1 MKQKLCAVLALVL
14 ALAMLCGCSNIDL
27 SWFTSRF
34 KTESQLEQEAAG
46 IEPETPVSSESSE
59 PQGTAVATEV
69 YSELDHFGLAY
80 QMGYGL
86 DPYNCQSMC
95 NRIIFSFLY
104 EPLFVVDSTYR
115 PVPILAESYDVS
127 DDGLTTTIHLQ
138 KNARFH
144 DGSKMTALDVAYSLH
159 CAEGSDYYGNRLIY
173 ITDIAAPSGDTLV
186 ITTSVAYECLP
197 VLLDM
202 PIIQNGTAEETSPPG
217 TGPYRY
223 VSSTELARFDGWWQ
237 TGPALVEYDTIS
249 LCHTT
254 TSADIR
260 DNFEYE
266 NVNMVLT
273 DPNSSAF
280 AGFHNDYE
288 LWNAGTTVMQYIGY
302 NISTNVFSN
311 YGLRSAITYAI
322 DRETLVSDTMGGFAE
337 AAVLPVSPQSDCY
350 DIRLANTY
358 AYNLANYNLQL
369 ESASVEDMDADGILD
384 LYVQSLGYAIPVS
397 GTMIVCSSSYQRVQ
411 AATQI
416 VNTLNSLGFQLTLKQ
431 LELSEFQ
438 NALATG
444 SYDLYYGEVRLSPN
458 FDLSPFFRAGG
469 SLSYG
474 SLADSTMENLCMR
487 ALVNSGNTYNLYQR
501 LCARGYIT
509 PVLFKSYALYT
520 TRGAVTEP
528 AQYLDWFIPA
538 REEPEPAA

>member
-1 MKQKLCAVLALVL
+1 MKRKLCAVLALTL
-14 ALAMLCGCSNIDL
+14 LLFSLSGCSGIDL
-27 SWFTSRF
+27 SWFTDQF
-34 KTESQLEQEAAG
+34 KTEQQLEDEAAG
-46 IEPETPVSSESSE
+46 LTQQTQPEEQSDEPR
-59 PQGTAVATEV
+59 GTAVTTEV
-69 YSELDHFGLAY
+69 FSELERFGLSY
-80 QMGYGL
+80 QLEYGL
-86 DPYNCQSMC
+86 DPYNCQSMN

-104 EPLFVVDSTYR
+104 EPLFVVDLTYQ
-115 PVPILAESYDVS
+115 PVAVLAQSYDVS

-138 KNARFH
+138 QNVRFH
-144 DGSKMTALDVAYSLH
+144 DGTKMTAQDVVYSLH

-173 ITDIAAPSGDTLV
+173 LTDISAPSADTIV

-202 PIIQNGTAEETSPPG
+202 PIIKDGTATDVSPLG

-237 TGPALVEYDTIS
+237 SGPALVEYDTIS

-254 TSADIR
+254 TAADIR

-288 LWNAGTTVMQYIGY
+288 LWNVGTTVMQYIGY
-302 NISTNVFSN
+302 NLSTNVFSN

-322 DRETLVSDTMGGFAE
+322 DRETLVADSMGGFAE
-337 AAVLPVSPQSDCY
+337 AAVLPVNPQSACY
-350 DIRLANTY
+350 DIKLANAH
-358 AYNLANYNLQL
+358 AYSLANYNLQL
-369 ESASVEDMDADGILD
+369 ESASVEDMDADGVLD
-384 LYVQSLGYAIPVS
+384 LYVQSLGYAVPVA

-416 VNTLNSLGFQLTLKQ
+416 VNTLNSLGFRLTLKQ

-444 SYDLYYGEVRLSPN
+444 SYDLYYGEVRLSAN
-458 FDLSPFFRAGG
+458 FDLSPFFRSGG

-474 SLADSTMENLCMR
+474 SLSDSTMENLCMR

-538 REEPEPAA
+538 RESATAE

>member
-1 MKQKLCAVLALVL
+1 MKRKLRAAIAL
-14 ALAMLCGCSNIDL
+14 ALALCLLCGCSKIDL
-27 SWFTSRF
+27 SWFTSKF
-34 KTESQLEQEAAG
+34 KADSQQA
-46 IEPETPVSSESSE
+46 SSE
-59 PQGTAVATEV
+59 PEPDSPGEDEPSESTGTAITTEV
-69 YSELDHFGLAY
+69 YSELDRFGLAY
-80 QMGYGL
+80 QPDYGL
-86 DPYNCQSMC
+86 DPYNCQSLC

-104 EPLFVVDSTYR
+104 EPLFAVDTSYQA
-115 PVPILAESYDVS
+115 VPILAESYDVS

-138 KNARFH
+138 PGVTFH
-144 DGSKMTALDVAYSLH
+144 DGTQMRAQDVVYSLH
-159 CAEGSDYYGNRLIY
+159 CAEGSNYYGNRLIY
-173 ITDIAAPSGDTLV
+173 VTDISASGSDTV
-186 ITTSVAYECLP
+186 RITTSVAYECLP
-197 VLLDM
+197 LLLDM
-202 PIIQNGTAEETSPPG
+202 PIVKDGTAAEASPPG

-223 VSSTELARFDGWWQ
+223 VSAAQLIRYDGWWQ
-237 TGPALVEYDTIS
+237 DGPTLVEYDTIS

-273 DPNSSAF
+273 DPNSSAY

-288 LWNAGTTVMQYIGY
+288 LWNVGTTVMQYIGY

-322 DRETLVSDTMGGFAE
+322 DRETLVTDTMGGFAE
-337 AAVLPVSPQSDCY
+337 AAVLPVNPQSDSY
-350 DIRLANTY
+350 DVKLANTY
-358 AYNLANYNLQL
+358 AYNIANYYLQL

-384 LYVQSLGYAIPVS
+384 LYVQSLGYAVPVS

-416 VNTLNSLGFQLTLKQ
+416 VNTLNSLGFKLTLKQ
-431 LELSEFQ
+431 LELSEYQ
-438 NALATG
+438 NALSTG

-458 FDLSPFFRAGG
+458 FDLSPFFRGGG

-474 SLADSTMENLCMR
+474 SLADSTMEGLCLR
-487 ALVNSGNTYNLYQR
+487 ALTNSGNTYNLYQR
-501 LCARGYIT
+501 LCGRGYIT

-520 TRGAVTEP
+520 TRGAVSEP
-528 AQYLDWFIPA
+528 AQYLDWFLPA
-538 REEPEPAA
+538 RAEEESAS